1 MTSRLRAAV
10 ATFVVVFSLAFAVDG
25 ITTTAVSAG
34 PDCVRPCHF

>member
-10 ATFVVVFSLAFAVDG
+10 VTLFVVLSLAFAVDG
-25 ITTTAVSAG
+25 ITITTVSAG